1 MLEFLLNLDS
11 EVFIFLNGLHNSFF
25 DTVMYWVSDKY
36 FWVPFYG
43 FLVYLL
49 YRHYGLKKAAI
60 LTLLIIITFGL
71 ANTLSVEAFKNVFQ
85 RPRPCHNPDFDGLI
99 HLVNDHC
106 GGKWGFVS
114 SHASNVFGLATM
126 VFFFLSKRIKY
137 IGIGI
142 FLWAGLISYS
152 RIYLGVHYPLDI
164 IGGGILGV
172 SIGLLVFGI
181 SKKLGLK
188 LDAIKSV

>member
-85 RPRPCHNPDFDGLI
+85 RPRPCDNPDFDGLI